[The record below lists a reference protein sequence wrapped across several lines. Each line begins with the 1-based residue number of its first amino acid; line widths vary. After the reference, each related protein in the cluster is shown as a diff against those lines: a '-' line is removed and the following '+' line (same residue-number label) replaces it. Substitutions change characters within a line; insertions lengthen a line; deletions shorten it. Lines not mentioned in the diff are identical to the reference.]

1 MANFEHRSC
10 CKPDARIAVLGY
22 LFAPMSRRLAVIEN
36 GSARNHSALAAD
48 PDRGGSTAPDPGV
61 WPSRKPR
68 WLKVRAP
75 GGPNY
80 MRLKKLMRGLQLGS
94 VCEEAHCPNIGEC
107 WEAGTATFLIMGEVC
122 TRNCP
127 YCAIAHGR
135 PEELDEDEPR
145 RVGEAVAQLEL
156 NHCVVTSVDR
166 DDLPDGGAWIFAE
179 VIREIRLRRPGCS
192 VEVLTPDF
200 RGNTHAI
207 ASVIAARPDIFNHN
221 METVPRLHPTARPG
235 GRYRRS
241 LDVLSAAKRFD
252 DGVLIKTGIM
262 LGLGERANDIDAFMD
277 DALEAGV
284 QILTLG
290 QYLRPSADHLP
301 IDRYVTPAEFARWK
315 EAGEARGF
323 LHVESGPLVR
333 SSYHAREQV
342 LELRARMAQ
351 TALAG

>member
-1 MANFEHRSC
+1 MRELSILQ
-10 CKPDARIAVLGY
+10 P
-22 LFAPMSRRLAVIEN
+22 N
-36 GSARNHSALAAD
+36 GGGTAALAPSAD
-48 PDRGGSTAPDPGV
+48 EWPG
-61 WPSRKPR
+61 RKPR

-80 MRLKKLMRGLQLGS
+80 RRLKSLMRGLDLHS

-107 WEAGTATFLIMGEVC
+107 WEAGTATFLIMGELC

-145 RVGEAVAQLEL
+145 RVAEAVAEL
-156 NHCVVTSVDR
+156 GLSHCVITSVDR
-166 DDLPDGGAWIFAE
+166 DDLPDGGARIFAD
-179 VIREIRLRRPGCS
+179 VIREIRLRLPDCS

-200 RGNTHAI
+200 RGDPDAVR
-207 ASVIAARPDIFNHN
+207 AVIRARPDIFNHN
-221 METVPRLHPTARPG
+221 METVRRLHRTARPG
-235 GRYRRS
+235 GRYHRS
-241 LDVLSAAKRFD
+241 LEVLRTARD
-252 DGVLIKTGIM
+252 LDPEVLVKTGIM
-262 LGLGERANDIDAFMD
+262 LGLGEREEDVRGFME

-290 QYLRPSADHLP
+290 QYLRPSPDHIP
-301 IDRYVTPAEFARWK
+301 IDRYVTPEEFAAWK
-315 EAGEARGF
+315 GYGEALGF

-342 LELRARMAQ
+342 VRLRERAE
-351 TALAG
+351 ALAAGAGPAGAGA